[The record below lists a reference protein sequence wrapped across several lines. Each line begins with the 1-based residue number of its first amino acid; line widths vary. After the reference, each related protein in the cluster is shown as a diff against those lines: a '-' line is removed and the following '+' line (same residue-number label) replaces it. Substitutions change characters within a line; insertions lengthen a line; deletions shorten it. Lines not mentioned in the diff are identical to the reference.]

1 VSWVRVGYTG
11 RTLRESQEVPN
22 NNILR
27 RTGDKEAQGAQGP
40 IGEVPGMSKIMI
52 SWKSL
57 ND

>member
-1 VSWVRVGYTG
+1 MRVGYNG

-22 NNILR
+22 NKVLR

-40 IGEVPGMSKIMI
+40 VGEVPGMSKIMV
-52 SWKSL
+52 SQKSL